1 MGKSGASVLQQENAR
16 VSGGYL
22 YIDVKRES
30 YNGFSF
36 TSAKLKS
43 QGKVQVHF
51 GKIAARIKLPYGKGM
66 WPAFWM
72 LGRDFDGNNWPA
84 VGEIDIMEIAGGQGG
99 DIGDRIVYCTMHWD
113 HNGGYA
119 SYGTRYTNS
128 AKLSDD
134 FHIYEIEWTPDGL
147 IGRIDGIQYYYNDFF
162 YNGND
167 GKANNE
173 FQFPFYLILNVAVGG
188 TFFDP
193 DILNPALVTAPM
205 PQSMVVDWVRY
216 YTNSTSV
223 PKTWKP
229 ASGNKLIIF
238 SETNTG
244 NNVFSFYDSK
254 TATTL
259 DAWAN
264 TCTVV
269 EDTANKSEGT
279 KGWKVTV
286 GSVGWM
292 GFGVSFAAYGA
303 NLLGYTNSTLKFDIK
318 TTSAGPYKVGI
329 KTGAILEAWVK
340 LDSSVGFVADGQW
353 HTVSIPMSKFFAAQ
367 KWLDFQ
373 YVTLPFMFAS
383 DGASQSGA
391 VIYIDNVYWTAG
403 TGNGSSSSSSSSS
416 VSSSSSSSSVSSSSS
431 SSTTS
436 SSSSVSSSSSSSAS
450 SLYTHGGEVVS
461 TTSAK
466 LYFTPN
472 GWTAGYVIVHYTVNG
487 GGQQNVNMTYN
498 SSTGRWEYTIT
509 GLSSGATI
517 NYGFTYQKDGIQ
529 YDTGGLI
536 YTYTFN
542 PSSSSSSSVSSSSSS
557 STTSSSSSVS
567 SSSSSSASS
576 LYTHGGEVVSTTSAK
591 LYFTPNGWTAG
602 YVIVHYTVNGGG
614 QQNVNMTY
622 NSSTGRWEYTITG
635 LSSGATIN
643 YGFTYQKDGIQY
655 DTGGLIYTYTFNPS
669 SSSSSSVSSSSSS
682 SSSSNGVINVP
693 GVISTNVGSIANG
706 STKSWTVNCTVNA
719 NYRVWITSTSSYNS
733 RSITVSFN
741 GTSVPISINAG
752 QTVNVDFGWKTTGT
766 KTFSIK
772 ATSDNVKIGKVE
784 MVTY

>member
-1 MGKSGASVLQQENAR
+1 MKRSISLLSYFLIVALFFACSFSPEAKDVSSVATGEEVNKAFDTTGWYLAWSEEFDGTSVDTSRWSFDIGNGVGGWGNQELQYYRQENAR

-84 VGEIDIMEIAGGQGG
+84 VGEIDIMEMAGGQGG

-134 FHIYEIEWTPDGL
+134 FHIYEIEWTPDRI

-353 HTVSIPMSKFFAAQ
+353 HTVSIPMSKFFSAQ

-436 SSSSVSSSSSSSAS
+436 SSSSVSSSSSSSSS

-466 LYFTPN
+466 LYFKPN

-487 GGQQNVNMTYN
+487 G
-498 SSTGRWEYTIT
+498 
-509 GLSSGATI
+509 A
-517 NYGFTYQKDGIQ
+517 
-529 YDTGGLI
+529 
-536 YTYTFN
+536 
-542 PSSSSSSSVSSSSSS
+542 
-557 STTSSSSSVS
+557 
-567 SSSSSSASS
+567 
-576 LYTHGGEVVSTTSAK
+576 
-591 LYFTPNGWTAG
+591 
-602 YVIVHYTVNGGG
+602 

-733 RSITVSFN
+733 RSITVSFD
-741 GTSVPISINAG
+741 GRSVPISINAG
-752 QTVNVDFGWKTTGT
+752 QTVNVDFGWKTTGN

-772 ATSDNVKIGKVE
+772 ANSSNVKIGKVE

>member
-1 MGKSGASVLQQENAR
+1 MKRSISLLSYFLIVALFFACSFSPEAKDVSSVATGEEVNKAFDTTGWYLAWSEEFDGTSVDTSRWSFDIGNGVGGWGNQELQYYRQENAR

-84 VGEIDIMEIAGGQGG
+84 VGEIDIMEMAGGQGG
-99 DIGDRIVYCTMHWD
+99 DIGDRIAYCTMHWD

-134 FHIYEIEWTPDGL
+134 FHIYEIEWTPDGV

-466 LYFTPN
+466 LYFKPN

-487 GGQQNVNMTYN
+487 G
-498 SSTGRWEYTIT
+498 S
-509 GLSSGATI
+509 
-517 NYGFTYQKDGIQ
+517 
-529 YDTGGLI
+529 
-536 YTYTFN
+536 
-542 PSSSSSSSVSSSSSS
+542 
-557 STTSSSSSVS
+557 
-567 SSSSSSASS
+567 
-576 LYTHGGEVVSTTSAK
+576 
-591 LYFTPNGWTAG
+591 
-602 YVIVHYTVNGGG
+602 

-752 QTVNVDFGWKTTGT
+752 QTVNVDFGWKTTGN

-772 ATSDNVKIGKVE
+772 ANSSNVKIGKVE

>member
-1 MGKSGASVLQQENAR
+1 MKRSISLLSYFLIVALFFACSFSPEAKDVSSVATGEEVNKAFDTTGWYLAWSEEFDGTSVDTSRWSFDIGNGVGGWGNQELQYYRQENAR

-84 VGEIDIMEIAGGQGG
+84 VGEIDIMEMAGGQGG

-134 FHIYEIEWTPDGL
+134 FHIYEIEWTPDRI

-353 HTVSIPMSKFFAAQ
+353 HTVSIPMSKFFSAQ

-436 SSSSVSSSSSSSAS
+436 SSSSVSSSSSSSSS

-466 LYFTPN
+466 LYFKPN

-487 GGQQNVNMTYN
+487 G
-498 SSTGRWEYTIT
+498 
-509 GLSSGATI
+509 A
-517 NYGFTYQKDGIQ
+517 
-529 YDTGGLI
+529 
-536 YTYTFN
+536 
-542 PSSSSSSSVSSSSSS
+542 
-557 STTSSSSSVS
+557 
-567 SSSSSSASS
+567 
-576 LYTHGGEVVSTTSAK
+576 
-591 LYFTPNGWTAG
+591 
-602 YVIVHYTVNGGG
+602 

-741 GTSVPISINAG
+741 GRSVPISINAG
-752 QTVNVDFGWKTTGT
+752 QTVNVDFGWKTTGN

-772 ATSDNVKIGKVE
+772 ANSSNVKIGKVE

>member
-1 MGKSGASVLQQENAR
+1 MKRSISLLSYFLIVALFFACSFSPEAKDVSFVSTGEEVNKAFDTTGWYLAWSEEFDGTSVDTSRWSFDIGNGVGGWGNQELQYYRQENAR

-84 VGEIDIMEIAGGQGG
+84 VGEIDIMEMAGGQGG
-99 DIGDRIVYCTMHWD
+99 DIGDQIVYCTMHWD

-162 YNGND
+162 YNGNN

-466 LYFTPN
+466 LYF
-472 GWTAGYVIVHYTVNG
+472 
-487 GGQQNVNMTYN
+487 
-498 SSTGRWEYTIT
+498 
-509 GLSSGATI
+509 
-517 NYGFTYQKDGIQ
+517 K
-529 YDTGGLI
+529 
-536 YTYTFN
+536 
-542 PSSSSSSSVSSSSSS
+542 
-557 STTSSSSSVS
+557 
-567 SSSSSSASS
+567 
-576 LYTHGGEVVSTTSAK
+576 
-591 LYFTPNGWTAG
+591 PNGWTAG

-693 GVISTNVGSIANG
+693 GVISTNVGSIAKG

>member
-1 MGKSGASVLQQENAR
+1 MKRSISLLSYFLIVALFFACSFSPEAKDVSSVATGEEVNKAFDTTGWYLAWSEEFDGTSVNTSRWSFDIGNGVGGWGNQELQYYRQENAR

-84 VGEIDIMEIAGGQGG
+84 VGEIDIMEMAGGQGG

-162 YNGND
+162 YNGNN

-193 DILNPALVTAPM
+193 DILNPADVTAPM

-466 LYFTPN
+466 LYFKPN

-509 GLSSGATI
+509 GLSSG
-517 NYGFTYQKDGIQ
+517 
-529 YDTGGLI
+529 
-536 YTYTFN
+536 
-542 PSSSSSSSVSSSSSS
+542 V
-557 STTSSSSSVS
+557 
-567 SSSSSSASS
+567 
-576 LYTHGGEVVSTTSAK
+576 
-591 LYFTPNGWTAG
+591 
-602 YVIVHYTVNGGG
+602 
-614 QQNVNMTY
+614 
-622 NSSTGRWEYTITG
+622 
-635 LSSGATIN
+635 TIN

-741 GTSVPISINAG
+741 GTSVPISIDAG
-752 QTVNVDFGWKTTGT
+752 QTVNVDFGWKTTGN

-772 ATSDNVKIGKVE
+772 ANSSNVKIGKVE

>member
-1 MGKSGASVLQQENAR
+1 MKRSISLLSYFLIVALFFACSFSPEAKDVSSVATGEEVNKAFDTTGWYLAWSEEFDGTSVNTSRWSFDIGNGVGGWGNQELQYYRQENAR

-84 VGEIDIMEIAGGQGG
+84 VGEIDIMEMAGGQGG

-134 FHIYEIEWTPDGL
+134 FHIYEIEWTPDRI

-264 TCTVV
+264 TCNVV

-367 KWLDFQ
+367 RWLDFQ

-383 DGASQSGA
+383 DGASRSGA

-403 TGNGSSSSSSSSS
+403 TGNGNSSSSSSSS
-416 VSSSSSSSSVSSSSS
+416 VSSSSSSSSVSSRSS

-436 SSSSVSSSSSSSAS
+436 SSSSVSSSSSSSSS

-466 LYFTPN
+466 LYFKPN

-536 YTYTFN
+536 YTY
-542 PSSSSSSSVSSSSSS
+542 
-557 STTSSSSSVS
+557 
-567 SSSSSSASS
+567 
-576 LYTHGGEVVSTTSAK
+576 
-591 LYFTPNGWTAG
+591 
-602 YVIVHYTVNGGG
+602 
-614 QQNVNMTY
+614 
-622 NSSTGRWEYTITG
+622 R
-635 LSSGATIN
+635 
-643 YGFTYQKDGIQY
+643 
-655 DTGGLIYTYTFNPS
+655 FNPS

-733 RSITVSFN
+733 RSITVSFD
-741 GTSVPISINAG
+741 GRSVPISINAG
-752 QTVNVDFGWKTTGT
+752 QTVNVDFGWKTTGN

-772 ATSDNVKIGKVE
+772 ANSSNVKIGKVE

>member
-1 MGKSGASVLQQENAR
+1 MKRSISLLSYFLIVALFFACSFSPEAKDVSSVATGEEVNKAFDTTGWYLAWSEEFDGTSVDTSRWSFDIGNGVGGWGNQELQYYRQENAR

-84 VGEIDIMEIAGGQGG
+84 VGEIDIMEMAGGQGG
-99 DIGDRIVYCTMHWD
+99 DIGDRIAYCTMHWD

-193 DILNPALVTAPM
+193 DILNPADVTAPM

-367 KWLDFQ
+367 SYLDFQ

-436 SSSSVSSSSSSSAS
+436 SSSSVSSSSSSSSS

-466 LYFTPN
+466 LYFKPN

-487 GGQQNVNMTYN
+487 
-498 SSTGRWEYTIT
+498 
-509 GLSSGATI
+509 
-517 NYGFTYQKDGIQ
+517 
-529 YDTGGLI
+529 
-536 YTYTFN
+536 
-542 PSSSSSSSVSSSSSS
+542 
-557 STTSSSSSVS
+557 
-567 SSSSSSASS
+567 SA
-576 LYTHGGEVVSTTSAK
+576 
-591 LYFTPNGWTAG
+591 
-602 YVIVHYTVNGGG
+602 

>member
-1 MGKSGASVLQQENAR
+1 MKRSISLLSYFLIVALFFACSFSPEAKDVSSVATGEEVNKAFDTTGWYLAWSEEFDGTSVDTSRWSFDIGNGVGGWGNQELQYYRQENAR

-84 VGEIDIMEIAGGQGG
+84 VGEIDIMEMAGGQGG

-134 FHIYEIEWTPDGL
+134 FHIYEIEWTPDRI

-367 KWLDFQ
+367 RWLDFQ

-416 VSSSSSSSSVSSSSS
+416 VSSSSSSSSVSSRSS

-436 SSSSVSSSSSSSAS
+436 SSSSVSSSSSSSSS

-466 LYFTPN
+466 LYFKPN

-542 PSSSSSSSVSSSSSS
+542 PSSSSSSSVSS
-557 STTSSSSSVS
+557 
-567 SSSSSSASS
+567 
-576 LYTHGGEVVSTTSAK
+576 
-591 LYFTPNGWTAG
+591 
-602 YVIVHYTVNGGG
+602 
-614 QQNVNMTY
+614 
-622 NSSTGRWEYTITG
+622 R
-635 LSSGATIN
+635 
-643 YGFTYQKDGIQY
+643 
-655 DTGGLIYTYTFNPS
+655 
-669 SSSSSSVSSSSSS
+669 SSS

-733 RSITVSFN
+733 RSITVSFD
-741 GTSVPISINAG
+741 GISVPISINAG
-752 QTVNVDFGWKTTGT
+752 QTVNVDFGWKTTGN

-772 ATSDNVKIGKVE
+772 ANSSNVKIGKVE